1 MSSSIKSR
9 GTSLLC
15 TLALVGAVGASA
27 APQDQSTQRAEE
39 SDRLQEVVV
48 TALKREQT
56 LTETPASVSVLSAEL
71 LEQANITRATDIV
84 GLIPNAAIIKS
95 NVEGEAFLVLR
106 GMAPA
111 RNAETSTAVV
121 VDGVLAGG
129 PNELSQ
135 DFFDIAQIEVL
146 KGPQGA
152 LYGRNAVGGAVVIT
166 TKQASNDF
174 EGSVKV
180 GIGEADRAL
189 AQLAVSGPL
198 IEDKL
203 FGRLAILHTERGGK
217 LVNIYTGEERDRY
230 QRRTG
235 RGELTWK
242 PSENLSFDVRVGGTR
257 QRDSGGIAFT
267 ATIAPQRLDIN
278 NVFPPFENNIRSF
291 NDQDKEN
298 ASLKI
303 DYEFDAGTLTAVSAY
318 SFVEDR
324 YGQDNFPYL
333 FNDFGF
339 DAMGVFR
346 GGLTQWVLFGNKTL
360 SQEIRFTSDD
370 TKRFRYIIGAYYADL
385 EADRVTNLAED
396 RNSVLLNGRRPNG
409 PTSLNPTI
417 VFRDDETR
425 RENKAIFAHVAF
437 DVLDNLEVSAAVRYD
452 DEDAEV
458 EDLAPPAFTT
468 TPGLVR
474 KDNYSKAQPKVTVNW
489 EYRPGSSLYAAYGEA
504 FKAGGFNPFGTAA
517 AVRASNPL
525 STVVDE
531 YGEETSKSIELG
543 YKGEFLDGRL
553 KINAGIFKT
562 DAENFQVF
570 EFFPGPSLQAI
581 AQVEEVGIE
590 GFEFDVTARVSDY
603 LTLAA
608 GYGKTDS
615 KIDRLVS
622 NPMLQGN
629 RMPYTP
635 EDTLSATADFRAPLR
650 DGLDFGL
657 RVDFNRIGK
666 TYWDLLNTPG
676 SVRDPVNLV
685 RARASLRTENWDLG
699 LWGENLTNEKYY
711 SEVVVIFPGPAVDP
725 VFPIAAAASFQA
737 PVRFWGVDFRYKF

>member
-1 MSSSIKSR
+1 MSSSFTSLGR
-9 GTSLLC
+9 SLLC
-15 TLALVGAVGASA
+15 TLALIGAAGASA
-27 APQDQSTQRAEE
+27 APQEQSAQRPDQSN
-39 SDRLQEVVV
+39 RLEEVVV

-56 LTETPASVSVLSAEL
+56 LTETPAAVSVLSTEL

-135 DFFDIAQIEVL
+135 DFFDISQIEVL

-152 LYGRNAVGGAVVIT
+152 LYGRNAVGGAIVIS
-166 TKQASNDF
+166 TKKASNDF

-198 IEDKL
+198 IKDQL
-203 FGRLAILHTERGGK
+203 LGRLAVLHNERGGK
-217 LVNIYTGEERDRY
+217 LINIYTGEERDRY

-235 RGELTWK
+235 RGELTWR
-242 PSENLSFDVRVGGTR
+242 PNDNLSLDFRVGESR
-257 QRDSGGIAFT
+257 QRDTGGIAFT
-267 ATIAPQRLDIN
+267 ATILPQRLDVN

-291 NDQDKEN
+291 NDQDKES

-324 YGQDNFPYL
+324 YGQDNFPYF

-370 TKRFRYIIGAYYADL
+370 TKRFRYIVGAYYADL

-396 RNSVLLNGRRPNG
+396 RNSVLLDGRRPNG

-425 RENKAIFAHVAF
+425 RKNKAVFAHLAF
-437 DVLDNLEVSAAVRYD
+437 DLLDNLELSAAVRYD

-458 EDLAPPAFTT
+458 EDLAPISFSA

-474 KDNYSKAQPKVTVNW
+474 KANYSKAQPKFTVNW
-489 EYRPGSSLYAAYGEA
+489 EVRPGSSLYAAYGEA

-531 YGEETSKSIELG
+531 YGEETSKSVEIG
-543 YKGEFLDGRL
+543 YKGQFLDGRV
-553 KINAGIFKT
+553 KINAGVFKT
-562 DAENFQVF
+562 DAKNFQVF

-590 GFEFDVTARVSDY
+590 GFEFDITAKVTDY
-603 LTLAA
+603 LTLAT
-608 GYGKTDS
+608 GYGQTDS
-615 KIDRLVS
+615 TVDRLVS

-650 DGLDFGL
+650 GGLDFGF

-685 RARASLRTENWDLG
+685 RARASLSTDSWDLG

-711 SEVVVIFPGPAVDP
+711 AEVVVIFPGPAVNP
-725 VFPIAAAASFQA
+725 VFPFAASASYQA
-737 PVRFWGVDFRYKF
+737 PVRFWGIDFKYKF